1 MLDEATLE
9 RPETTY
15 VATGGRRGEHSEALG
30 HMLAVMQ
37 STHRAYPGA
46 TW

>member
-1 MLDEATLE
+1 
-9 RPETTY
+9 
-15 VATGGRRGEHSEALG
+15 VRRGEHSEALG
-30 HMLAVMQ
+30 HLLAVMQ